1 MKHRVTLKST
11 FDNEG
16 CLKTFKV
23 VDMSPPFDRLVDRA
37 ATPNGRVGIH
47 RRFNTY
53 IEGDDEDDGISIL
66 WLWPQYDRPRKYDVI
81 GYITREEYQQAL
93 KVWSKAYE
101 DLEVVDVNNKI
112 IGEL

>member
-16 CLKTFKV
+16 CLKTFEV
-23 VDMSPPFDRLVDRA
+23 VNMSPPFDIFVDRA
-37 ATPNGRVGIH
+37 ATPGGWVGIH
-47 RRFNTY
+47 RSFNTY
-53 IEGDDEDDGISIL
+53 IEADDDGDGVPIL
-66 WLWPQYDRPRKYDVI
+66 WLWPQYHKPRKYYVI
-81 GYITREEYQQAL
+81 GYITREKYQQAL
-93 KVWSKAYE
+93 KVWNKAYE